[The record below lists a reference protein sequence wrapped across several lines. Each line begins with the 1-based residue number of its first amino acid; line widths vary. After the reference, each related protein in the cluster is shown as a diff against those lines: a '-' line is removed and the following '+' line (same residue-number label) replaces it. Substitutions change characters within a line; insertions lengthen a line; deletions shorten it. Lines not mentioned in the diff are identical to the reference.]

1 MFFSDDFSL
10 DCHVSIW
17 RTLKIL
23 FHSFQFV
30 SAHSD
35 TPSFVYCVSIS
46 RFFRI
51 VSRSIDTRVC
61 LETTINGPFLEIWG
75 IVYHSEDSSRS
86 KTVVSKRLL
95 TELNF

>member
-1 MFFSDDFSL
+1 MFFSDYFSL

-23 FHSFQFV
+23 FYSFQFV
-30 SAHSD
+30 SALSD
-35 TPSFVYCVSIS
+35 TPVSCVSIS